1 MSSLWKLL
9 ILESLK
15 GSELGMTMQ
24 VSFWSINL
32 SKIGRNQVN
41 FNRILLKV
49 NVINAKLRQI
59 YSCA

>member
-32 SKIGRNQVN
+32 SKIGRNLVN

-49 NVINAKLRQI
+49 NVILMLI
-59 YSCA
+59 